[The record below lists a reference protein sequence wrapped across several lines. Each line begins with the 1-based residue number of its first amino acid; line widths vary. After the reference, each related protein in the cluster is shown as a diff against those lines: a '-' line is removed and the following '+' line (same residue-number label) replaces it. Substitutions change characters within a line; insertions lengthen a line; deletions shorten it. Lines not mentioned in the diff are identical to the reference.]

1 MIILILVSVIYAQLD
16 QLRETELG
24 STLLETVQL
33 HIQAD
38 EPTGDLLQL
47 LNGIHEKLV
56 KQRSNMNKLQKS
68 KLDECILNVESIE
81 ELIAKLN
88 ENKYDVRED
97 IYAHKPHIE
106 QYQRMMTTKIKEKE
120 LLIKNIEICQNR
132 ENLQK
137 EQYHKLTIQQQERR
151 YDYVNQKNPLSLK
164 IDQYSLKPL
173 LNDLIDFTTDMMSLE
188 DKYYDEKQQ
197 QTKNLISLYQSQ
209 LDNVINFL
217 NEIQQNIDETEHVVK
232 QLELEY
238 NEIIHRINL
247 KQEQVKDIKQE
258 CNNIFQQT
266 KQQSQHISKEIEVV
280 NQIIQLI
287 EHNFGWLRQQ
297 LGL

>member
-1 MIILILVSVIYAQLD
+1 MIILILISVVYAQLD

-56 KQRSNMNKLQKS
+56 KQRNNTNKLQKS
-68 KLDECILNVESIE
+68 KLDECMLNVESLE
-81 ELIAKLN
+81 ELIAKLK
-88 ENKYDVRED
+88 EDKYDVREE

-106 QYQRMMTTKIKEKE
+106 QFEHMKSTKNKEKE
-120 LLIKNIEICQNR
+120 SLIKNIEICQNR

-137 EQYHKLTIQQQERR
+137 EQYHKLTIQLQERR

-164 IDQYSLKPL
+164 IDQQSLKPL

-188 DKYYDEKQQ
+188 DKYFDEKEQ

-209 LDNVINFL
+209 LDSVIQFL
-217 NEIQQNIDETEHVVK
+217 DEIQENINETDHLVK

-238 NEIIHRINL
+238 NEINHRINL
-247 KQEQVKDIKQE
+247 KQEQVNDIKQE
-258 CNNIFQQT
+258 CNHIFQQT
-266 KQQSQHISKEIEVV
+266 KFQSQRITKEIEVV

-287 EHNFGWLRQQ
+287 EHNFGWLRSQ

>member
-1 MIILILVSVIYAQLD
+1 MIILILVSVIYGQLE

-47 LNGIHEKLV
+47 LNGINEKLV
-56 KQRSNMNKLQKS
+56 KQRSNMNKLQKQ
-68 KLDECILNVESIE
+68 KLDECMQNVESFE
-81 ELIAKLN
+81 ELIAKLK
-88 ENKYDVRED
+88 ENKYDVREE

-106 QYQRMMTTKIKEKE
+106 QYQHMMITKIKEKE
-120 LLIKNIEICQNR
+120 LLLKNIEICQNR
-132 ENLQK
+132 ENQQK
-137 EQYHKLTIQQQERR
+137 EQYHKLTIQLQERR

-164 IDQYSLKPL
+164 IDQQSLKPL

-188 DKYYDEKQQ
+188 DKYFDEKEQ
-197 QTKNLISLYQSQ
+197 QTTNLISLYQSQ

-217 NEIQQNIDETEHVVK
+217 NEIKENIDETEHLVK

-238 NEIIHRINL
+238 NEINHRINL
-247 KQEQVKDIKQE
+247 KQEQVNDIKQE
-258 CNNIFQQT
+258 CKNIFQQT
-266 KQQSQHISKEIEVV
+266 KHQSQHISNEIEVV
-280 NQIIQLI
+280 NTIIQLI
-287 EHNFGWLRQQ
+287 EHNFGWLRSQ

>member
-1 MIILILVSVIYAQLD
+1 MIILILLSIVQAQLD

-38 EPTGDLLQL
+38 EPTGDLLLL
-47 LNGIHEKLV
+47 LNEIHDKLL
-56 KQRSNMNKLQKS
+56 KQRNITNKLQKS
-68 KLDECILNVESIE
+68 KLDECMHNVESLE
-81 ELIAKLN
+81 ELIVKLR
-88 ENKYDVRED
+88 ENKFDVKEE
-97 IYAHKPHIE
+97 IYSHKPHIE
-106 QYQRMMTTKIKEKE
+106 QYEHMKSTKNKEKE

-132 ENLQK
+132 ENSQK
-137 EQYHKLTIQQQERR
+137 DQYHKLTVQLQEKR

-164 IDQYSLKPL
+164 IDQSSLKPL

-188 DKYYDEKQQ
+188 DKYFDEKEQ
-197 QTKNLISLYQSQ
+197 QTRNLIQLYQSQ
-209 LDNVINFL
+209 LDSVVTFL
-217 NEIQQNIDETEHVVK
+217 NEIQENIEETEHLVK

-238 NEIIHRINL
+238 NEINHRINL
-247 KQEQVKDIKQE
+247 KQEQVNDIKQE

-266 KQQSQHISKEIEVV
+266 KHQSQHITKEIEVV

-287 EHNFGWLRQQ
+287 EHNFGWLRSQ

>member
-1 MIILILVSVIYAQLD
+1 MIILILLSVVYAQLE

-47 LNGIHEKLV
+47 LNGINDKLL
-56 KQRSNMNKLQKS
+56 KQRNNTNKLQKQ
-68 KLDECILNVESIE
+68 KLDECMQNVESLE
-81 ELIAKLN
+81 EFIVKLN
-88 ENKYDVRED
+88 ENKFDVKEE

-106 QYQRMMTTKIKEKE
+106 QYEHMKSTKNKEKE

-132 ENLQK
+132 ENQQK
-137 EQYHKLTIQQQERR
+137 QQYHKLTMQLQEKR

-164 IDQYSLKPL
+164 IDQQSLKPL

-188 DKYYDEKQQ
+188 DKYFDEKEQ
-197 QTKNLISLYQSQ
+197 QTRNLIQLYQSQ
-209 LDNVINFL
+209 LDSVIIFL
-217 NEIQQNIDETEHVVK
+217 DQIQENIEETEHQVK

-247 KQEQVKDIKQE
+247 KQEQVNDIKEE

-266 KQQSQHISKEIEVV
+266 KHQSQHITKEIEVV

-287 EHNFGWLRQQ
+287 EHNFGWLRKQ